1 MKATATSVP
10 PKPVQLGSSI
20 RGEWLLDWSKLTVN
34 HGAYGATPKTVL
46 AAQDAWRREMES
58 QPSLFMRSVLPPA
71 LRLAADALAD
81 FLGAKGEDLVFVDNA
96 TSGCNAVLRS
106 LDFAPGDEILIL
118 SHAYGAVRNTVAY
131 LAERSGARIVEAPIV
146 FPQPSA
152 AQIVAAVA
160 AAITPRTRIAVL
172 DHITSSS
179 ALLLPMAELIAACHA
194 AGVPVL
200 VDGAH
205 APGQIALDLQGL
217 DADWYVGNC
226 HKWLMAPKGCAF
238 LWTRPDH
245 QAAIHPLTI
254 SHGFG
259 GGYLAE
265 FDWTGTRD
273 PSAFLAVTAAL
284 AFHQDL
290 GGAALRARNADLA
303 GRGGEILATAL
314 GTEAGSGPELA
325 RAMRLV
331 RLPVRFEAS
340 AEAALA
346 IRRRF
351 EARGCDAPV
360 SALAGGLWLRLS
372 AQAYNEEADYERLAV
387 LVRAAL
393 AE

>member
-1 MKATATSVP
+1 MTASATSAQT
-10 PKPVQLGSSI
+10 KPVQLGASI

-46 AAQDAWRREMES
+46 AAQDGWRREMES

-71 LRLAADALAD
+71 LRQAADALAA

-152 AQIVAAVA
+152 TQIVAAVA

-179 ALLLPMAELIAACHA
+179 ALLLPMAELVAVCRA

-205 APGQIALDLQGL
+205 APGQIALDLQAL

-245 QAAIHPLTI
+245 QASIHPLTI

-284 AFHQDL
+284 AFHHDL

-303 GRGGEILATAL
+303 GRGAEILATAL
-314 GTEAGSGPELA
+314 GTEIGSGPELA

-331 RLPVRFEAS
+331 RLPVRGEAN
-340 AEAALA
+340 AQGALA
-346 IRRRF
+346 IRQRF

-360 SALAGGLWLRLS
+360 SALAGGMWLRLS

-387 LVRAAL
+387 LVRTAL

>member
-1 MKATATSVP
+1 MNATATSVP
-10 PKPVQLGSSI
+10 PKPVELGASI

-58 QPSLFMRSVLPPA
+58 QPSLFMRSVLPAA
-71 LRLAADALAD
+71 LRHAADALAD

-106 LDFAPGDEILIL
+106 LDFAPDDEILIL
-118 SHAYGAVRNTVAY
+118 SHAYGAVRNTVHY
-131 LAERSGARIVEAPIV
+131 LAERTGARIVEAPIA
-146 FPQPSA
+146 FPQPDA
-152 AQIVAAVA
+152 TQIVAAVA

-179 ALLLPMAELIAACHA
+179 ALLLPMVELIAVCHA

-205 APGQIALDLQGL
+205 APGQIALDLQAL

-238 LWTRPDH
+238 LWTRPDR

-284 AFHQDL
+284 AFHRDL

-303 GRGGEILATAL
+303 GRGADILAAAL
-314 GTEAGSGPELA
+314 GTQTGAGPELA

-331 RLPVRFEAS
+331 RLPVHGEAS
-340 AEAALA
+340 AEGALA

-360 SALAGGLWLRLS
+360 SALANGMWLRLS
-372 AQAYNEEADYERLAV
+372 AQAYNEEADYERLAA